1 LITNFGV
8 LFCHV
13 IIKRKGEK
21 TMVKSKEIKE
31 EEQNNELIKEN
42 NKNELI
48 KLKAIAFD
56 LLVQQQQINQN
67 LQAVNQQI
75 IDKQKDV

>member
-1 LITNFGV
+1 
-8 LFCHV
+8 
-13 IIKRKGEK
+13 
-21 TMVKSKEIKE
+21 MVKSKEIKE